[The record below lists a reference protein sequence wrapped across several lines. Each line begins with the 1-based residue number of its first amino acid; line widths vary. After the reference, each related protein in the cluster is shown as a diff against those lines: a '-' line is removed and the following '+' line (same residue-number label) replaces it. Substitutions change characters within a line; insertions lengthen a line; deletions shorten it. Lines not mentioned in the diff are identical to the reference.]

1 MGRIGIMSGQVR
13 TRAPRGRQRDL
24 PGAARWVVVGEIVAA
39 LAASVAVIAVADRPS
54 TSDLAALAVLAVA
67 AAVGQMVRVEAPGN
81 FSYQLSIAFLF
92 AGALLL
98 PAPLW
103 VALAV
108 VAHVPEWIRFRY
120 PWYMQSSNI
129 ANLCLSGLAATL
141 VLHAIDPG
149 DQLSSGRSAIAVACA
164 AVAFIV
170 VNHGLLALTL
180 RLARGHRIMDTGLFS
195 ALQLGIAAALTSLGT
210 GVALAWLAYPALALI
225 AALPVLLMYQG
236 LRVPALEAETHTD
249 PKTGLANPRRF
260 NQVGNREI
268 GRARRYDRPVSLLMC
283 DVDHMTDINN
293 THGHL
298 AGDAVLRAVS
308 NALSESVRE
317 DDLPAR
323 FGGEEFAVLMPE
335 AGLNEAF
342 AAAERIREM
351 VAGLRV
357 THPANGTLLR
367 VTISVGAASLQPD
380 DATLDDLVHG
390 ADLALYAA
398 KAAGRNAVEARGRI
412 PRRESQ

>member
-1 MGRIGIMSGQVR
+1 
-13 TRAPRGRQRDL
+13 
-24 PGAARWVVVGEIVAA
+24 
-39 LAASVAVIAVADRPS
+39 
-54 TSDLAALAVLAVA
+54 
-67 AAVGQMVRVEAPGN
+67 
-81 FSYQLSIAFLF
+81 
-92 AGALLL
+92 
-98 PAPLW
+98 
-103 VALAV
+103 
-108 VAHVPEWIRFRY
+108 
-120 PWYMQSSNI
+120 
-129 ANLCLSGLAATL
+129 
-141 VLHAIDPG
+141 
-149 DQLSSGRSAIAVACA
+149 
-164 AVAFIV
+164 
-170 VNHGLLALTL
+170 
-180 RLARGHRIMDTGLFS
+180 
-195 ALQLGIAAALTSLGT
+195 
-210 GVALAWLAYPALALI
+210 
-225 AALPVLLMYQG
+225 MYQG

-335 AGLNEAF
+335 AGLNEAY

-357 THPANGTLLR
+357 AHPANGNLLR

-412 PRRESQ
+412 GKRESQ